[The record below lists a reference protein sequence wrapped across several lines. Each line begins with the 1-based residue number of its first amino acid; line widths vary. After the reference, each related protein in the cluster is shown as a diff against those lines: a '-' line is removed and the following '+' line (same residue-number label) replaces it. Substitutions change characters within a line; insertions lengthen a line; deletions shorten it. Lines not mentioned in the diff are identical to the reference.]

1 MPPPT
6 ADTPY
11 PLGATSAE
19 HARLIRQAVIW
30 DPFTERLFRDA
41 GIGPGQ
47 RVLDI
52 GSGVGDVAMLAA
64 RLVGPSGAVIGV
76 ERDPATIATARSRVA
91 NAGLSNVSFME
102 SDIRGVPS
110 TEHFDAVVGR
120 AILQYLPEAGGALR
134 SLAVL
139 VRPDGV
145 VALQD
150 VWPASLFHLTAHLPL
165 RSKCASFIYR
175 TLERSGVHM
184 DMELVLYRAFLEAGL
199 PAPKFRI
206 EVPVG
211 DDPNV
216 ARWFYDLVCTLASR
230 LEKDELAASGIGDL
244 ETLESRLEEDRGEI
258 ICRKRRGRRCLVA
271 KAWVTRRALLGDG
284 PPTIASVGAR
294 TSDRISEPLRGVVY
308 SLSLGA
314 RRSSARTKNRKLF
327 SALHCRRHLA
337 SAARPTGRMP
347 GLHSRSPRISSVQH
361 GNAAMPKPIHD
372 IALAVLLSPPRA
384 VAGTV

>member
-1 MPPPT
+1 MPAT

-41 GIGPGQ
+41 GIGTGQ

-76 ERDPATIATARSRVA
+76 ERDPAAIATARSRVA
-91 NAGLSNVSFME
+91 NASLSNVSFIE
-102 SDIRGVPS
+102 SDIRDVPS
-110 TEHFDAVVGR
+110 TKLFDALVGR
-120 AILQYLPEAGGALR
+120 AILQYLPDAGGALR
-134 SLAVL
+134 SLAML
-139 VRPDGV
+139 VRPGGV

-165 RSKCASFIYR
+165 RTKCASLIYR
-175 TLERSGVHM
+175 TLERFGVHM

-199 PAPKFRI
+199 PAPRFRI

-216 ARWFYDLVCTLASR
+216 ARWFYDLVCTLVSR
-230 LEKDELAASGIGDL
+230 LEKDELAVSEIGDL
-244 ETLESRLEEDRGEI
+244 ETLESRLEAER
-258 ICRKRRGRRCLVA
+258 
-271 KAWVTRRALLGDG
+271 
-284 PPTIASVGAR
+284 IASRSFAASVALVGAW
-294 TSDRISEPLRGVVY
+294 S
-308 SLSLGA
+308 
-314 RRSSARTKNRKLF
+314 RK
-327 SALHCRRHLA
+327 
-337 SAARPTGRMP
+337 P
-347 GLHSRSPRISSVQH
+347 G
-361 GNAAMPKPIHD
+361 
-372 IALAVLLSPPRA
+372 
-384 VAGTV
+384 

>member
-1 MPPPT
+1 MTPAT
-6 ADTPY
+6 ADSPY
-11 PLGATSAE
+11 PLGDTSAE
-19 HARLIRQAVIW
+19 HARLIRQAAIW

-64 RLVGPSGAVIGV
+64 KFVGPSGVVVGV
-76 ERDPATIATARSRVA
+76 EREPVTIATARSRVA
-91 NAGLSNVSFME
+91 KAGLSNVSFLE
-102 SDIRGVPS
+102 SDVRGVAS
-110 TEHFDAVVGR
+110 SALFDAVVGR

-134 SLAVL
+134 SLAAL

-165 RSKCASFIYR
+165 RSKCASLIYR

-244 ETLESRLEEDRGEI
+244 ARIETRGRKDRGEI

-271 KAWVTRRALLGDG
+271 KASVT
-284 PPTIASVGAR
+284 
-294 TSDRISEPLRGVVY
+294 
-308 SLSLGA
+308 
-314 RRSSARTKNRKLF
+314 
-327 SALHCRRHLA
+327 
-337 SAARPTGRMP
+337 
-347 GLHSRSPRISSVQH
+347 
-361 GNAAMPKPIHD
+361 
-372 IALAVLLSPPRA
+372 
-384 VAGTV
+384 